1 MLVEGQRSSGT
12 AVDTETGMER
22 ADTSWL
28 VANRDSQ
35 ELPVV
40 MMGWSAFLQSLH
52 HVKGSHGFTRQNGAI
67 CHVPFATISRL
78 RNVAVLDEGIDAT
91 GP

>member
-40 MMGWSAFLQSLH
+40 MEWSAFWQSLH
-52 HVKGSHGFTRQNGAI
+52 HVKESYGFTQQNGAV